1 MIPVL
6 TELISH
12 LFFFFVKCLL
22 RFQHTV
28 QPCHGARPVCVRNVW
43 SPEASSSHLPLR
55 CSQPDLYP
63 QLSGP
68 RWLIPS
74 KRLPVGGRQR
84 QGGAVGAPHRGPLTW
99 FPGPTVQSVQT
110 DSTASPPLLSAT
122 QTPGAEGEMEVGEGE
137 GHCGAGEGSGA
148 NEHNEETDTD
158 CADHPLPPPPSP
170 PPIHSSL
177 DTDLSIPYGR
187 GCCPLPLA
195 PL

>member
-1 MIPVL
+1 M
-6 TELISH
+6 
-12 LFFFFVKCLL
+12 
-22 RFQHTV
+22 
-28 QPCHGARPVCVRNVW
+28 
-43 SPEASSSHLPLR
+43 
-55 CSQPDLYP
+55 
-63 QLSGP
+63 
-68 RWLIPS
+68 
-74 KRLPVGGRQR
+74 
-84 QGGAVGAPHRGPLTW
+84 GAPHRGPLTW

-122 QTPGAEGEMEVGEGE
+122 QTPGAEGETEVGEGE

-158 CADHPLPPPPSP
+158 CADHPPPPPPS
-170 PPIHSSL
+170 IHSSL